1 MEICHP
7 HNLNQKSDQTKP
19 YGIRVSLPRGDT
31 FSNLLGTNW
40 EHFHW
45 FSRPEERDQRLSDM
59 ASEHLYSRQ
68 GDRPRLIF
76 ESVDIPKESDS
87 I

>member
-7 HNLNQKSDQTKP
+7 HNLNQKPDQTKP

-40 EHFHW
+40 ERFHW

-68 GDRPRLIF
+68 GDCASLIF
-76 ESVDIPKESDS
+76 ESMDIPKELDS
-87 I
+87 N